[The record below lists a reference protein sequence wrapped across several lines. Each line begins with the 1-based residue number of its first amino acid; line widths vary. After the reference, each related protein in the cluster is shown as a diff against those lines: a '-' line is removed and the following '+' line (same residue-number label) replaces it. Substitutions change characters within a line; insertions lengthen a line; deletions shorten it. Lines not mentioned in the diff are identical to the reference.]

1 MAKVTINI
9 NDREYSFEAS
19 ADGPSLLK
27 IANDN
32 GADIPYSCQSGVCCT
47 CMGKVISGGVVMES
61 NMALDDDE
69 IEEGYVLLCQ
79 ARPETEEV
87 VITYEE

>member
-1 MAKVTINI
+1 MAKITIEI
-9 NDREYSFEAS
+9 DDRVYTFEAS
-19 ADGPSLLK
+19 ADGPSLLE

-47 CMGKVISGGVVMES
+47 CMGKVTNGKVEMKS

-79 ARPETEEV
+79 ARPTTDEV
-87 VITYEE
+87 VITYED